1 MEAQAAAEPVT
12 SRVPLDEGVRT
23 CRPAIVRQTRT
34 EGADSQETPAGPD
47 WNIIRGED

>member
-1 MEAQAAAEPVT
+1 MEGQAVTQPAT
-12 SRVPLDEGVRT
+12 SRLPLFGRVRT

-34 EGADSQETPAGPD
+34 ERADEEKPASQD